1 MVMAC
6 SLCAAQDEA
15 RVRTVSFDSHA
26 LGHPM
31 TFTVVVPQH
40 TASAGGYAV
49 LLVLHG
55 LGRNQRTLLD
65 QPETHDLM
73 LRQKAL
79 LVMPYSGHGW
89 WTDSD
94 AGHYD
99 AMLLEVVA
107 EVKRQFPVSRDPR
120 FWGVIG
126 WSMGGFGAMR
136 FAERHPEL
144 VSFVGTIIGLL
155 DFPRGDLPKDQSF
168 TIDARVFGAD
178 PSLWPSENPS
188 LHLGPLA
195 GKEIVLVIGEQ
206 AFDRTMNENF
216 VRSAAAA
223 GLRVETHRIP
233 GAHLFPTVVAGLEIL
248 LPRAREHFERAGG
261 ASP

>member
-1 MVMAC
+1 VP
-6 SLCAAQDEA
+6 
-15 RVRTVSFDSHA
+15 TVSFDSHA
-26 LGHPM
+26 LGHAA
-31 TFTVVVPQH
+31 TFTVIVPQQP
-40 TASAGGYAV
+40 AGVGGYSV

-73 LRQKAL
+73 LRQNAL
-79 LVMPYSGHGW
+79 LVMPDSGRGW
-89 WTDSD
+89 WIDSD
-94 AGHYD
+94 AGRYD

-107 EVKRQFPVSRDPR
+107 EVQREFPVSRDPTR
-120 FWGVIG
+120 WGVIG

-136 FAERHPEL
+136 FAERHPEA

-168 TIDARVFGAD
+168 AIDARVFGAD
-178 PSLWPSENPS
+178 PSLWPRENPS
-188 LHLGPLA
+188 QHLGALA
-195 GKEIVLVIGEQ
+195 GKDIVLVIGEQ

-216 VRSAAAA
+216 LRAAVAA
-223 GLRVETHRIP
+223 GLPVEAHRIP
-233 GAHLFPTVVAGLEIL
+233 GGHLFPTVVAGLEIL
-248 LPRAREHFERAGG
+248 LPRAQEHFERARG